1 MYYAH
6 ITHKNGQIIARS
18 AFTKKGAYKN
28 ALKAIDGVVCTHDD
42 VEVIRIYKKTK
53 SGSQCVAYI

>member
-28 ALKAIDGVVCTHDD
+28 ALKAIDGALCTYSN
-42 VEVIRIYKKTK
+42 VEIIRIYKKTK